1 MKFIEKQKEPREFSD
16 WKSLANDDW
25 QPTFSALSGS
35 KKAAV
40 KKALKEE
47 QGYIC
52 CYCESRLT
60 GDDSHTADNSHI
72 EHFRPQ
78 SDSSVDPLD
87 FSNMLCSCQNNLEKG
102 APRHCGHLKDEW
114 FDSSLLVSP
123 LDNTCETRFS
133 FTADGYIQAYKES
146 DQAASTTIEKLGLD
160 IPKLRA
166 LRKSAIEPFLD
177 ADLSESELQLFVT
190 GYLKWSGSKLS
201 EFWTTIHYLFDS
213 F

>member
-1 MKFIEKQKEPREFSD
+1 MKFIEKQKEPQEFLD
-16 WKSLANDDW
+16 WKSLANDNW

-35 KKAAV
+35 EKAAV
-40 KKALKEE
+40 KKALIEE
-47 QGYIC
+47 QGCIC
-52 CYCESRLT
+52 CYCESRVT
-60 GDDSHTADNSHI
+60 DNDSHI

-114 FDSSLLVSP
+114 FDSSLLISP

-166 LRKSAIEPFLD
+166 LRKSVIEPFLD
-177 ADLSESELQLFVT
+177 ADLSESELLLFVA
-190 GYLKWSGSKLS
+190 GYLEWSGSKLN
-201 EFWTTIHYLFDS
+201 EFWTTIRYLFDS
-213 F
+213 SI